1 MTTQDAAPRVG
12 RVETIRPP
20 GVGDGMLRETLL
32 TIVIQGRS
40 GKCHS
45 QGSKYIYI
53 YTYLNIYIYM
63 SCLRWI
69 LKT

>member
-53 YTYLNIYIYM
+53 YV
-63 SCLRWI
+63 SCLGWI